1 MTQLGQLKS
10 LLTPEDRKKVQVI
23 SVSPDTPEKLR
34 ALREN
39 LKSKGEGVVE
49 YLMLSDPG
57 GDVIKRYGILNEAA
71 ARRGSP
77 LPHPTTYVLD
87 RKGRVAWKFTEVN
100 YKIRPTN
107 EMVVEALHKR

>member
-1 MTQLGQLKS
+1 MGQLKA
-10 LLTPEDRKKVQVI
+10 LLTPEDGQKVRII

-39 LKSKGEGVVE
+39 LKNKGREGAVD